1 MQAYAIY
8 QGIGNS
14 FRNPRFSAVLSKV
27 AWKYRGQIIPSTKY
41 MQLDLHVKNIIKEE
55 KQVVL
60 TADANLWR
68 ENLRIYEVTDIAIGI
83 SETEQ

>member
-1 MQAYAIY
+1 M
-8 QGIGNS
+8 
-14 FRNPRFSAVLSKV
+14 SKV

-41 MQLDLHVKNIIKEE
+41 MQLELHVKNMIKNE

-60 TADANLWR
+60 TADAYLWR
-68 ENLRIYEVTDIAIGI
+68 ENLRIYKISDIALGI